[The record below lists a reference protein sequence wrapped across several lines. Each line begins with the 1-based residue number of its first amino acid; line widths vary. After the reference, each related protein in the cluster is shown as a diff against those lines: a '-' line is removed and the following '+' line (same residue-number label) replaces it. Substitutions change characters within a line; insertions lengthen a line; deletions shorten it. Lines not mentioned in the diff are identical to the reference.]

1 MTNKV
6 DYTANGFTVVFPY
19 PFAIPADSALEVRIN
34 DAIQNAGFHIHG
46 AGNPDGGMVVF
57 DSEPAAGSVISLR
70 YLGTVSV
77 SVQDASSAHLADKL
91 EAGDGITLDTVT
103 ADGGVQ
109 RLRISGTQGNGL
121 NRDANLSDL
130 PSVAAARANLDVYST
145 GQIDAAIASAS
156 DAVSQAALH
165 KDQNLADLADK
176 ATARTNLDVYS
187 TGQTDTAIVSAS
199 DAVSQVALHKGQN
212 LADLADK
219 VAARTNLGVYS
230 TGQSDA
236 AIASATDAVSQAV
249 LHKTANLSDV
259 ADPAAARANL
269 GVYSTV
275 QTDAAIASA
284 STGVS
289 SAALQKAQ
297 NLADLTDTAAART
310 NLGVYSTT
318 QTDAAIIASATTV
331 SGAALQKSQN
341 LSDVADKAAARTNL
355 GVYSTTQTDAAI
367 TASAATVSGAALQKS
382 QNLADVA
389 DKAVAR
395 TNLGLDQ
402 VAYLNLAQDWTKPQ
416 RSQAVQ
422 SASVGGS
429 VTLDFA
435 QYQTFDLSL
444 TSAITFAN
452 PTLTAAMVGQKGTIG
467 ITPNGFAIAGMGSLW
482 KRVGDT
488 GSPTTITGVGRID
501 YHIRA
506 LGRIEY
512 AYNDVEA

>member
-1 MTNKV
+1 
-6 DYTANGFTVVFPY
+6 
-19 PFAIPADSALEVRIN
+19 
-34 DAIQNAGFHIHG
+34 
-46 AGNPDGGMVVF
+46 
-57 DSEPAAGSVISLR
+57 
-70 YLGTVSV
+70 
-77 SVQDASSAHLADKL
+77 
-91 EAGDGITLDTVT
+91 
-103 ADGGVQ
+103 
-109 RLRISGTQGNGL
+109 
-121 NRDANLSDL
+121 
-130 PSVAAARANLDVYST
+130 
-145 GQIDAAIASAS
+145 
-156 DAVSQAALH
+156 
-165 KDQNLADLADK
+165 
-176 ATARTNLDVYS
+176 
-187 TGQTDTAIVSAS
+187 
-199 DAVSQVALHKGQN
+199 AVSQVALHKGQN

-341 LSDVADKAAARTNL
+341 LSDVADKA
-355 GVYSTTQTDAAI
+355 
-367 TASAATVSGAALQKS
+367 
-382 QNLADVA
+382 
-389 DKAVAR
+389 VAR